1 MPKIRTATS
10 TTIVD
15 VETACR
21 HLRAA
26 RACLSQA
33 NAPRAAQKVRHAI
46 KSAEGALRHARH
58 RLARSQTSV
67 LGRQST
73 ARGS

>member
-1 MPKIRTATS
+1 MQTIRPATS

-26 RACLSQA
+26 RACLAQA
-33 NAPRAAQKVRHAI
+33 GAPRALEKVQHAL
-46 KSAEGALRHARH
+46 KSSEGALRHAHHHRH
-58 RLARSQTSV
+58 ARAQRSEVTIQ
-67 LGRQST
+67 
-73 ARGS
+73 ARAK

>member
-1 MPKIRTATS
+1 MQTIRPATS

-26 RACLSQA
+26 RACLAQA
-33 NAPRAAQKVRHAI
+33 GAPRALEKLQHAL
-46 KSAEGALRHARH
+46 KSSEGALRHAHHRH
-58 RLARSQTSV
+58 TRAQRSEVTIQAR
-67 LGRQST
+67 
-73 ARGS
+73 AK